1 MKRKMYTEV
10 QIAYPPRQTEAG
22 TPTRGATFPFVD
34 VSRRRRGFEQM
45 CKCERG
51 THA

>member
-1 MKRKMYTEV
+1 MEQKRYTDE
-10 QIAYPPRQTEAG
+10 QIAPTPRQTEAG
-22 TPTRGATFPFVD
+22 TPARGATFTFVD
-34 VSRRRRGFEQM
+34 LSRRPRGFEQM